1 MCGRSQ
7 FWWVAAIVLFLALEV
22 FLGTANAQGTGTEPD
37 YRVFPQ
43 IGPDLKAIKRD
54 SAGRYYILAKP
65 ASVVWVY
72 GPDGK
77 LTGTIPNAHSAAARI
92 RYAVDIDVDSAG
104 NLFVADR
111 GANAIEI
118 FRPDGSFM
126 KKIPVF
132 APVSVVALPGGQFAV
147 VSLRSKDLVSIYDQS
162 GNVYGQFGDRSEF
175 NPGVSPD
182 TLLDPG
188 KIYGDGEGHIY
199 FAFTSTPDP
208 MVRKYD
214 SVGYMDYTAQLPVS
228 ETGQTSAKP
237 EDRVEFG
244 LNLGQM
250 NFSDQVGAW
259 ATLGTSGTLRFGSSV
274 GTGFGERMRGSFAGG
289 AESSAAGG
297 FGNPLALGTTN
308 GLGTPG
314 RPGLN
319 GATFFGQG
327 MLQHGHLH
335 FDLGAGLG
343 RGRLGRNSGADSD
356 GATGVGQASLLQ
368 FDSGELS
375 DNSGISGGG
384 DSNDNIDTEILDS
397 DAQLLDADTTGDL
410 TSPDAALGDEQ
421 ADAAF
426 ETPFANTGLQPGMF
440 AGGMLFRSHGGGFGG
455 HGGGGGFGR
464 RGFGGRS
471 RPPGGEAAG
480 GVVPN
485 GGRPPFGP
493 GGHFVFNTYNMA
505 ATVRVN
511 LDRPTQS
518 HEDKPELTAVG
529 IDPATGESWV
539 AVGSQLIHLGKDGS
553 LLGTYNIATPQGTP
567 LYPDAILVEPD
578 RLLLA
583 DDPLGIFSFARPD
596 RKSPSP
602 RISLAARATRQHAT
616 R

>member
-1 MCGRSQ
+1 MCRPSQ
-7 FWWVAAIVLFLALEV
+7 VWWPAVLLLAIGGLSGIAR
-22 FLGTANAQGTGTEPD
+22 AQSAGSQPD
-37 YRVFPQ
+37 YRLFPQ
-43 IGPDLKAIKRD
+43 VGPDLKAIKRD

-77 LTGTIPNAHSAAARI
+77 LTGTIPNVRSAGAVI

-104 NLFVADR
+104 DLFVADR

-118 FRPDGSFM
+118 FRPDGSFV
-126 KKIPVF
+126 KKVPVF
-132 APVSVVALPGGQFAV
+132 APVSVVALPGAQFAV
-147 VSLRSKDLVSIYDQS
+147 VSLRSKYLVSIYDHS
-162 GNVYGQFGDRSEF
+162 GNVYDQFGDRSEL
-175 NPGVSPD
+175 NPGASPD

-188 KIYGDGEGHIY
+188 KIYGDGAGHIY
-199 FAFTSTPDP
+199 FAFTSMPDP

-214 SVGYMDYTAQLPVS
+214 RVGYMDFAAQLPVS
-228 ETGQTSAKP
+228 QTGQTSSKP

-244 LNLGQM
+244 LNVGQM

-259 ATLGTSGTLRFGSSV
+259 ATLGTSGTLRFGSSM
-274 GTGFGERMRGSFAGG
+274 GTGFGERMRGGFARG
-289 AESSAAGG
+289 AQNFSAGG
-297 FGNPLALGTTN
+297 FGNPMALGTAN
-308 GLGTPG
+308 ALGTPG
-314 RPGLN
+314 TQGLN

-327 MLQHGHLH
+327 MLQHGHFH

-343 RGRLGRNSGADSD
+343 RGRFGRNSGADSD
-356 GATGVGQASLLQ
+356 DATDVGQASLLQ

-384 DSNDNIDTEILDS
+384 DSNDNTDTEILDS
-397 DAQLLDADTTGDL
+397 DTTSDL

-421 ADAAF
+421 ADSAF

-440 AGGMLFRSHGGGFGG
+440 AGGMLFRPHGGGFGG
-455 HGGGGGFGR
+455 HGGGGGFAGR
-464 RGFGGRS
+464 GLGGVGFGGAS

-480 GVVPN
+480 GVAPN

-493 GGHFVFNTYNMA
+493 GGHFVFNTLNVA

-511 LDRPTQS
+511 LDRPTQRR
-518 HEDKPELTAVG
+518 EEKPTLTAVG
-529 IDPATGESWV
+529 IDPATGESWA

-553 LLGTYNIATPQGTP
+553 LLGTYYISTPDGTP

-596 RKSPSP
+596 RNPASPEMNV
-602 RISLAARATRQHAT
+602 AAQATRPSGA